1 MISEKE
7 LINRIAPQ
15 IEERI
20 QYRVVKNIIN
30 MLEEEFYPPED
41 MIRMELIEAVKNAD
55 KEKGIEFKDTSE
67 LSAYLDNLA
76 C

>member
-20 QYRVVKNIIN
+20 QYRVVKNLIN

-41 MIRMELIEAVKNAD
+41 MIRTELIEAVKNAD

>member
-41 MIRMELIEAVKNAD
+41 MIRTELIEAVKNAD